1 MVDKVREKAN
11 KRRAEIQNKKRK
23 IVTAIISVIIL
34 IVFCI
39 IYTSLIRPK
48 KVVETGGQPMEEQ
61 NDEFIEQDIL
71 NNEIEDDPTKPLDEN
86 VVNENEIKESKV
98 TNEKEITENTNKY
111 YIKINNQMNTVT
123 IYTKNLDGNYTVP
136 VKAMVCSI
144 GTATPTG
151 GKYKMT
157 GIKHSF
163 HTLFGH
169 TPGTYVYGQYSTSI
183 VGNILFHSVPYTI
196 KGDPSTLEYWEYD
209 KLGTKASAG
218 CIRLTVRDAKWI
230 YDNISKGTIVEFYY
244 NSNPGPLGKPS
255 AQKIS
260 GNVDC
265 RGWDPTDPNPNN
277 PWKKG
282 KTQNTENK
290 NEQKQNNQVEK
301 NQNMQNINSTN
312 KNNVNNQNTNV
323 QDENTLNTNKQNIN
337 MQNTNTQSTNLQN
350 TNAKNNDTQNLETK
364 SKQTNTNDV

>member
-1 MVDKVREKAN
+1 MLNLAYNKIMADKVREKVN

-23 IVTAIISVIIL
+23 IVTAIIAVIIL
-34 IVFCI
+34 IAFCI

-48 KVVETGGQPMEEQ
+48 KTVETGEQPMEEP
-61 NDEFIEQDIL
+61 NDEFIEENIL
-71 NNEIEDDPTKPLDEN
+71 DNEIEDDPTEPLD
-86 VVNENEIKESKV
+86 ENEIKESKV
-98 TNEKEITENTNKY
+98 TNEKEVKANTNKY

-123 IYTKNLDGNYTVP
+123 IYTKDSDGNYTVP
-136 VKAMVCSI
+136 VKAMICSI
-144 GTATPTG
+144 GTATPTE

-183 VGNILFHSVPYTI
+183 VGNILFHSVPYTT

-244 NSNPGPLGKPS
+244 SSNPGPLGKPA

-260 GNVDC
+260 GNVEC

-277 PWKKG
+277 PWKKE
-282 KTQNTENK
+282 KIQNSENK
-290 NEQKQNNQVEK
+290 NEQNKSNKTEE
-301 NQNMQNINSTN
+301 NQNTQNINSTN
-312 KNNVNNQNTNV
+312 KNNINTQNNNIRNENIQNENIQNTNV
-323 QDENTLNTNKQNIN
+323 QINNI
-337 MQNTNTQSTNLQN
+337 QNT
-350 TNAKNNDTQNLETK
+350 ETK
-364 SKQTNTNDV
+364 